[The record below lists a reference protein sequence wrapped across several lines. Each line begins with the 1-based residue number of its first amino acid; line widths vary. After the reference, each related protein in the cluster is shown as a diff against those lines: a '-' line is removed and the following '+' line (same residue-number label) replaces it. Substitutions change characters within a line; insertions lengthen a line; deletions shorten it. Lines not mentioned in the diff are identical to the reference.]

1 MGQMNAIVSPPTR
14 PISLALQGGG
24 SHGAFT
30 WGVLDG
36 LLADPRIAIE
46 GISGASAGAFN
57 AVALASG
64 FARGMAA
71 GTDPRKAARDALAR
85 IWGEVVSLGRAGAVP
100 QNLVNLIWGGLPKE
114 FAPTNFLT
122 SAMRNW
128 FSPYQ
133 ANPLNINPL
142 RDLLVRE
149 IDFKAVA
156 ALKTPRVFVSATH
169 VRTGKAA
176 LFSGSQLTAQAVMAS
191 ACLPMLFHAVEI
203 DGEPYWDGGYS
214 ANPAVMP
221 LVDHCASGDIVL
233 VQINP
238 VLREQTP
245 QTPGDILDRVNE
257 LTFNASLMTQMR
269 EIDFINRLLAAGLLQ
284 GNRCRSVLLHRI
296 DGGSAIQ
303 GYPASSRGSADAGL
317 IRTLFELGQQSG
329 QQWLNRHFDDLGQRS
344 TIDIRRDYLD
354 DTRVDSVRHANS
366 NTPVPRR
373 GLGSLISALFSRKKR

>member
-1 MGQMNAIVSPPTR
+1 MNDLANPPTR
-14 PISLALQGGG
+14 TISLALQGGG

-30 WGVLDG
+30 WGVLDA
-36 LLADPRIAIE
+36 LLADQRIAVE

-64 FARGMAA
+64 HARGLAT
-71 GTDPRKAARDALAR
+71 GTDPRQSARDALAH
-85 IWGEVVSLGRAGAVP
+85 IWGEVVSLGRAGGVP
-100 QNLVNLIWGGLPKE
+100 QNLINLIWGGLPKE

-122 SAMRNW
+122 SSMRNW

-133 ANPLNINPL
+133 ANPLDINPL

-149 IDFKAVA
+149 IDFTAIA
-156 ALKTPRVFVSATH
+156 ALQTPRVFVSATH
-169 VRTGKAA
+169 VKTGKAA
-176 LFSGSQLTAQAVMAS
+176 LFSGPRLSAQAVMAS

-221 LVDHCASGDIVL
+221 LVDHCASADIVL

-238 VLREQTP
+238 VRSERTP

-257 LTFNASLMTQMR
+257 LTFNASLMSQMR
-269 EIDFINRLLAAGLLQ
+269 EIDFINRLLAEGLLQ
-284 GNRCRSVLLHRI
+284 GNRCRSILLHRI
-296 DGGSAIQ
+296 DGGTAMQ
-303 GYPASSRGSADAGL
+303 DYPASSRGSADAGL

-329 QQWLNRHFDDLGQRS
+329 QQWLARHFDDLGRRS

-354 DTRVDSVRHANS
+354 DTRVDSVRRANS
-366 NTPVPRR
+366 ATPVPRR
-373 GLGSLISALFSRKKR
+373 GWGSLISALFNRRKR

>member
-1 MGQMNAIVSPPTR
+1 MNDLAAPSIRTV
-14 PISLALQGGG
+14 SLALQGGG

-30 WGVLDG
+30 WGVLDA

-46 GISGASAGAFN
+46 GISGASAGALN

-64 FARGMAA
+64 HARGVSAS
-71 GTDPRKAARDALAR
+71 TDPRQAARDALAH
-85 IWGEVVSLGRAGAVP
+85 IWGEVVALGRAGAAS
-100 QNLVNLIWGGLPKE
+100 QNLANLIWGGLPKE
-114 FAPTNFLT
+114 FAPTNLLA

-133 ANPLNINPL
+133 SNPLNINPL
-142 RDLLVRE
+142 RDLLLRE
-149 IDFKAVA
+149 IDFTAIR
-156 ALKTPRVFVSATH
+156 ALQTPRVFVSATH
-169 VRTGKAA
+169 VKTGKAA
-176 LFSGSQLTAQAVMAS
+176 LFSGERLTAQAVMAS

-221 LVDHCASGDIVL
+221 LVDHCSSADIVL

-238 VLREQTP
+238 VFRDHTP
-245 QTPGDILDRVNE
+245 QPPGDILDRVNE

-269 EIDFINRLLAAGLLQ
+269 EIDFINRLLAQGQLQ

-296 DGGSAIQ
+296 DGGMAIQ
-303 GYPASSRGSADAGL
+303 GYAASTRGLADAGL
-317 IRTLFELGQQSG
+317 IRTLFELGQTSA
-329 QQWLNRHFDDLGQRS
+329 QQWLQRHFDDLGQRS

-366 NTPVPRR
+366 GAPVPRR
-373 GLGSLISALFSRKKR
+373 GLRSLISALFSRRKR